1 VRKSRLDVLYVRGI
15 LALAIVVIGAIVL
28 VRMLALGVRIE
39 ILPGVVLGIAMI
51 ALGLHRLSLILRVLR
66 NHAS

>member
-1 VRKSRLDVLYVRGI
+1 VLYVRGI